1 MFDVNIWRFLVD
13 WKGEARLPYL
23 GKHDSRDTAESVRSQ
38 WSSTLSLSE
47 PNKKTPPH
55 ASILV
60 KKP

>member
-1 MFDVNIWRFLVD
+1 MFDVDIWRFLVD
-13 WKGEARLPYL
+13 WRRERDSLTL
-23 GKHDSRDTAESVRSQ
+23 RKHDSRDTAESVRSQ

-60 KKP
+60 NKP